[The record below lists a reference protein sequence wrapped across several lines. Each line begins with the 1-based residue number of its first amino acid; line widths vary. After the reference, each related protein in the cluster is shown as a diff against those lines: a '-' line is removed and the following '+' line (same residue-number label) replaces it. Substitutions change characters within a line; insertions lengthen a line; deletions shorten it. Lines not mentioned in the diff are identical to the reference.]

1 MAATVAKM
9 IDQMNLAVHNSPVG
23 RYFEFEERKAT
34 FSAEIRGATATFMS
48 MAYILAVNPRILAD
62 SGGPCVPNEDDG
74 GIFGA
79 TYLACQEQ
87 IKREFVTSTA
97 LASMFGSMAM
107 GLLAN
112 LPVALA
118 PGMGM
123 NAYFTYSVVGWR
135 GTGDISYE
143 AAVTAVFIEGF
154 IFAFLALTG
163 IRHFVTK
170 LIPEPVRIAT
180 PAAIGFFL
188 AHLGLQTAEGI
199 GIVVSDIATAVT
211 LGACPEDKRTPMVAY
226 TETCETEGICT
237 FSDAYTCDVLGG
249 VMTSATTW
257 VGILGLMIMAIMLAY
272 RYGLSRHGYT
282 CLSTDRP
289 PPFFSSNSAS
299 PETNRHLL
307 LELDSLPLFL
317 GFVVPPLHTSHTLPL
332 VMLALNTSSKLS
344 LWNP

>member
-1 MAATVAKM
+1 MAAKLNEM
-9 IDQMNLAVHNSPVG
+9 IEKMNLAVHNSPVG
-23 RYFEFEERKAT
+23 RYFDFEGRKAT

-48 MAYILAVNPRILAD
+48 MAYILAVNPRIMAD

-74 GIFGA
+74 GIFGD
-79 TYLACQEQ
+79 TYLACQED

-97 LASMFGSMAM
+97 LASMFGCFAM
-107 GLLAN
+107 GIFAN

-135 GTGDISYE
+135 GTGDISYQ
-143 AAVTAVFIEGF
+143 AAITAVMIEGI

-163 IRHFVTK
+163 IRHFITR

-211 LGACPEDKRTPMVAY
+211 LGGCPEDKRIPMVAY
-226 TETCETEGICT
+226 DEVCKTEGICT
-237 FSDAYTCDVLGG
+237 MSDAYTCDVLGG
-249 VMTSATTW
+249 VMSSATTW

-272 RYGLSRHGYT
+272 RYELSRRG
-282 CLSTDRP
+282 STSR
-289 PPFFSSNSAS
+289 A
-299 PETNRHLL
+299 
-307 LELDSLPLFL
+307 
-317 GFVVPPLHTSHTLPL
+317 
-332 VMLALNTSSKLS
+332 
-344 LWNP
+344 